1 MPIFPSGE
9 GEKATK
15 LMSRQQGEGQTALV
29 TGASSGIGL
38 ELARQFAADGY
49 DLVLVARS
57 ADALARL
64 ASEITR
70 DFHVKATPIAFD
82 LGRPNAGRELAHVLG
97 QRALAIDVLV
107 NNAGFGA
114 TGPFAEGS
122 TDTQAGMVDV
132 NVRALVE
139 LTHELWPRIL
149 GNRRGGVLNV
159 ASTAAFQP
167 GPFMAVYCA
176 SKAFVLSFTEALW
189 EEARG
194 TGVHV
199 TCLCPGYTES
209 GFHARAGTDKV
220 RLAHGQAMSSAR
232 VAAEGYRA
240 FRANRRVRITGVVNA
255 FMARSAAITPHA
267 LVLRIARFLLTGASA
282 VSPSPAAGS
291 AKRTE

>member
-1 MPIFPSGE
+1 M
-9 GEKATK
+9 
-15 LMSRQQGEGQTALV
+15 LL

-38 ELARQFAADGY
+38 ELARQFAACGY

-57 ADALARL
+57 GGALERLATDLAR
-64 ASEITR
+64 E
-70 DFHVKATPIAFD
+70 FHIKATAIACD
-82 LGRPNAGRELAHVLG
+82 LGQPGAGREFARTLD

-114 TGPFAEGS
+114 SGPFAEGS
-122 TDTQAGMVDV
+122 TDTQIGMVDV

-149 GNRRGGVLNV
+149 RSNRGGVLNV
-159 ASTAAFQP
+159 ASTAGFQP

-199 TCLCPGYTES
+199 SCLCPGYTES

-220 RLAHGQAMSSAR
+220 RLARGQAMSAAQ
-232 VAAEGYRA
+232 VAEIGYRA
-240 FRANRRVRITGVVNA
+240 FQANRRVKITGLANA
-255 FMARSAAITPHA
+255 FMARSAAMTPHA
-267 LVLRIARFLLTGASA
+267 LVLRIARFLLT
-282 VSPSPAAGS
+282 AA
-291 AKRTE
+291 